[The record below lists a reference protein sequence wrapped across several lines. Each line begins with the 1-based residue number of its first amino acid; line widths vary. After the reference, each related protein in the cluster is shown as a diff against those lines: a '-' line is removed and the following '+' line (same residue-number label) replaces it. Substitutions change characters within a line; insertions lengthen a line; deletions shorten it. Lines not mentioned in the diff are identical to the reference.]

1 MRGTV
6 QVEPLVD
13 ELATVDGR
21 LRALERFIATSPSS
35 SHSAAAAA
43 AKVKPKGKGK
53 GKDKDKD
60 KDAAEGGLSELFD
73 AHAASVARVAE
84 DVSGL
89 AAALSAATARL
100 DAAEEANERHARA
113 LSAGDRLRRETE
125 GDVGEEL
132 RGLRAK
138 VAALDKATQR
148 RERERE
154 RERVVHNDGSGVG
167 VGGAALSGTGE
178 SATRGGG
185 GIVEAGSLGA
195 AAVDARLALLQSEK
209 ARLRSQLK

>member
-1 MRGTV
+1 VRGTV

-21 LRALERFIATSPSS
+21 LRALERFIATSPS
-35 SHSAAAAA
+35 HSAAATAA

-53 GKDKDKD
+53 GKDKD

-154 RERVVHNDGSGVG
+154 RERVVNNDGSGVG

-178 SATRGGG
+178 SATGGG
-185 GIVEAGSLGA
+185 AGIEAGSLGA

>member
-1 MRGTV
+1 
-6 QVEPLVD
+6 VEPLVD

-21 LRALERFIATSPSS
+21 LRALERFIATSPSP
-35 SHSAAAAA
+35 SHSAAAAAA

-53 GKDKDKD
+53 GKDND

-73 AHAASVARVAE
+73 VHAASVARVAE
-84 DVSGL
+84 DVSRL

-154 RERVVHNDGSGVG
+154 RERVVNNDGSGVG

-178 SATRGGG
+178 SATGGGGGGGG
-185 GIVEAGSLGA
+185 GIEAGSLGA

>member
-6 QVEPLVD
+6 EVEPLVD

-21 LRALERFIATSPSS
+21 LRALERFVAVSPS
-35 SHSAAAAA
+35 AA
-43 AKVKPKGKGK
+43 AKVKSKGKGK

-60 KDAAEGGLSELFD
+60 KDTVEGGLSELFD

-84 DVSGL
+84 QVSGL

-154 RERVVHNDGSGVG
+154 RERVANNDV
-167 VGGAALSGTGE
+167 VGGGGGGGGGGALPGTGE
-178 SATRGGG
+178 SATGGG
-185 GIVEAGSLGA
+185 VDQGHAVASLGA
-195 AAVDARLALLQSEK
+195 AAVDARIALLQSEK